1 MKKLLVIGLLF
12 IGGLASANMHF
23 EKNVKCSSCH
33 PSIYEEYMGSQH
45 GKATVFDDKL
55 HGAVYDKH
63 PQKNKL
69 EKYRCGKCHTPTADN
84 LSELL
89 AKNNGVIPNP
99 KNETQNEAVA
109 CAYCHRI
116 EDVKPGKAMSKNI
129 ISKDPL
135 SYFSNKDKPGSS
147 PFHKITTKKD
157 IFKDGKLC
165 MGCHA
170 RKSNK
175 KGFDVCATDATNMTD
190 QKNCISCH
198 MPQVD
203 GASSVMSQGKKHSF
217 HGFPGI
223 HGDLSLLSKY
233 VTFDL
238 TKESKK
244 FMVTVNHN
252 VSHPSSLHPLR
263 MSKLFVSVNR
273 DGNVTKMKVQ
283 KIFKVIGADG
293 KDSPM
298 PTPPWLA
305 TQIIKESRIMA
316 DSKKDYAYDF
326 ALQKGDKVTVT
337 FGHILMKKKAAKK
350 FGLGDNEEANKFRVL
365 TEKTF
370 TIE

>member
-23 EKNVKCSSCH
+23 EKNAKCSSCH

-45 GKATVFDDKL
+45 GKATVFKDKL

-63 PQKNKL
+63 PQKNKK

-89 AKNNGVIPNP
+89 TPNNGIIPDP

-135 SYFSNKDKPGSS
+135 TYFSNKENPGSS
-147 PFHKITTKKD
+147 PHHKIVTKKE

-165 MGCHA
+165 MGCHS

-203 GASSVMSQGKKHSF
+203 GSSSIMSQGKKHSF

-238 TKESKK
+238 NKEAKN
-244 FMVTVNHN
+244 FVLTVNHN

-263 MSKLFVSVNR
+263 MSKLLVSIDR

-283 KIFKVIGADG
+283 KIFKVIGV
-293 KDSPM
+293 KDKNSSK

-326 ALQKGDKVTVT
+326 VLQKGDKVTVK
-337 FGHILMKKKAAKK
+337 FGHLLMKPKAAKK
-350 FGLGDNEEANKFRVL
+350 FGLANNEEATKFRVL

>member
-1 MKKLLVIGLLF
+1 MRKLLVIGLLF

-23 EKNVKCSSCH
+23 EKNAKCSSCH

-45 GKATVFDDKL
+45 GKATVFRDKL

-84 LSELL
+84 LSALL
-89 AKNNGVIPNP
+89 KPKNGVIPDP

-116 EDVKPGKAMSKNI
+116 EDVKPGKAMNKNI

-135 SYFSNKDKPGSS
+135 NYFSNKENPGTS

-203 GASSVMSQGKKHSF
+203 GASSVMSQGKKHTF

-223 HGDLSLLSKY
+223 HGDLSLLSQY
-233 VTFDL
+233 VTLDL
-238 TKESKK
+238 NKEAKS
-244 FMVTVNHN
+244 FVVTVNHN

-263 MSKLFVSVNR
+263 MSKLLVSVDR
-273 DGNVTKMKVQ
+273 DGNVSKMKTQ
-283 KIFKVIGADG
+283 KIFKVIG
-293 KDSPM
+293 KDTNGTAKPSA
-298 PTPPWLA
+298 PWLA
-305 TQIIKESRIMA
+305 TKIIKESRIMA
-316 DSKKDYAYDF
+316 DSKKDYAYEF
-326 ALQKGDKVTVT
+326 ILQKGDKVTVK
-337 FGHILMKKKAAKK
+337 FGHLLMKKKAAKK
-350 FGLGDNEEANKFRVL
+350 FGLEDNEEVNKFRVL
-365 TEKTF
+365 TKKTF